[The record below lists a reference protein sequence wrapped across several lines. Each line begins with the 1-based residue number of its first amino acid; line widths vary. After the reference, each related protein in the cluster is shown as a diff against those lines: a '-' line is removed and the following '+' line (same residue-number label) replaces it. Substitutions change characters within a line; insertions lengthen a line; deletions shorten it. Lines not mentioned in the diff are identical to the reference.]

1 MSDALEKAI
10 IELVVTGSGTV
21 SQQANKVEADLT
33 SAERAGKRAEGAAT
47 SAEEAAK
54 RAEQATENLTRQA
67 ELALHRLASAAHLL
81 HHMAERFGAG
91 EDFSILSGAAGEGLS
106 VGAHTARL
114 LTPFLGPLAL
124 PVAAAA
130 GIGTGVMAAREGFE
144 NQDKRREE
152 EARALARHLAQE
164 LEQRRALDLRGI
176 LEDQAALSQLGARVG
191 GVRVK

>member
-10 IELVVTGSGTV
+10 IELVVSGTGTV
-21 SQQANKVEADLT
+21 SQQTNKIEADLT

-47 SAEEAAK
+47 SAEQAAK
-54 RAEQATENLTRQA
+54 RAEQAAENLTRQA

-81 HHMAERFGAG
+81 HHFAERMGAG
-91 EDFSILSGAAGEGLS
+91 EDASILSGAAAEGLS
-106 VGAHTARL
+106 VGAHAARL

-130 GIGTGVMAAREGFE
+130 GLGSGFMAAREGYE
-144 NQDKRREE
+144 SADKRRQE
-152 EARALARHLAQE
+152 EAQELARHLAQE
-164 LEQRRALDLRGI
+164 LEHRRELDLRAI
-176 LEDQAALSQLGARVG
+176 LEDQAALAQLGARLG